1 MMTSSNDFEP
11 IKPADVPLTQP
22 ETKNASA
29 ATPWQ
34 QRPSTYVALATCV
47 LLALIVIFV
56 LPLLIRPAGTPT
68 VIIESQG
75 TAELPAPAVKETPFR
90 DAQLAKARREAQ
102 DSLSKL
108 LEKQDFL
115 EKRNIQRWAESAFQA
130 ALNKAAEGD
139 KLYREQEFN
148 EARTAYQEALS
159 QLSALE
165 AGIPQALAN
174 ALAKGD
180 EAFVRGDANQ
190 SSEYYDLAL
199 AIDPTNE
206 QAKSGIGR
214 AATLNQVLALVSQGD
229 DALAEEQLEQA
240 QELYQQALSLDAI
253 HPEAI
258 RGKEQADNLILER
271 DFNRAMS
278 RGFQALDD
286 NQYKN
291 AAIAFRE
298 ALKLRPEDKAAASGL
313 AQANNASEQ
322 YTTRTQLNK
331 ASILE
336 DKEQWHQAR
345 DTYNS
350 ILTRDSSVVEARL
363 GQIRSSARANLSDDI
378 NKILEAP
385 LRLASE
391 NVLQH
396 ARQLLRDAKGIQ
408 PAGPKHQQQ
417 INQLSQVLQAAVT
430 PIPVK
435 LQSDNVTQ
443 VTLFKVGELGLF
455 NEKQL
460 SLTPGNYVAVGN
472 RSGYRD
478 VRVEFQ
484 VTPQGV
490 STPVKVI
497 CREPIS

>member
-1 MMTSSNDFEP
+1 MTSSNDFEP

-139 KLYREQEFN
+139 KLYREQKFN
-148 EARTAYQEALS
+148 EAQTAYQEALS
-159 QLSALE
+159 QLSVLE

-240 QELYQQALSLDAI
+240 QELYQQALS
-253 HPEAI
+253 
-258 RGKEQADNLILER
+258 LER

-363 GQIRSSARANLSDDI
+363 GQIRRSARANLSDDI